1 MGSGAAPPSL
11 VWAGVG
17 AGVGHWSFAARVRS
31 RWCQPGG
38 RGPPVRYEFLADG
51 DPLPLGHYTPWLC
64 STTYVQLSLIDL
76 GGCAAHTDVRRS
88 FAWVDS
94 FSARLEFLTDV
105 SSPPP
110 KRHLPWAGLVTTSHS
125 GKKPHYDPPYC
136 TPRIALIGLEFGAR
150 GVCGPNAGGGRHHC
164 G

>member
-1 MGSGAAPPSL
+1 M
-11 VWAGVG
+11 
-17 AGVGHWSFAARVRS
+17 
-31 RWCQPGG
+31 
-38 RGPPVRYEFLADG
+38 RYEFLADG
-51 DPLPLGHYTPWLC
+51 DPLPLGHYAPWLC

-110 KRHLPWAGLVTTSHS
+110 KRHRTSQSMGTTLDGDLAHQGVSS
-125 GKKPHYDPPYC
+125 C
-136 TPRIALIGLEFGAR
+136 TR
-150 GVCGPNAGGGRHHC
+150 GIGGGIPVRAWVESLAE
-164 G
+164 GLTWRRGIAPAGDGFASPISLG

>member
-1 MGSGAAPPSL
+1 MRPPSSHRPCVSSAAMATSREVEREKGVPPWVRALLHHPWSGRVLAL
-11 VWAGVG
+11 VLGTG
-17 AGVGHWSFAARVRS
+17 ASP
-31 RWCQPGG
+31 Q
-38 RGPPVRYEFLADG
+38 
-51 DPLPLGHYTPWLC
+51 
-64 STTYVQLSLIDL
+64 
-76 GGCAAHTDVRRS
+76 GCAAHTDVRRS

-136 TPRIALIGLEFGAR
+136 TPRIALIGLEFGANHR
-150 GVCGPNAGGGRHHC
+150 TPAISPPSGLETRRRLATA
-164 G
+164 

>member
-1 MGSGAAPPSL
+1 
-11 VWAGVG
+11 
-17 AGVGHWSFAARVRS
+17 
-31 RWCQPGG
+31 
-38 RGPPVRYEFLADG
+38 VRYEFLADG
-51 DPLPLGHYTPWLC
+51 DPLPLGHYAPWLC

-110 KRHLPWAGLVTTSHS
+110 KRHRTSQSMGTTLDGDLAHQGVSS
-125 GKKPHYDPPYC
+125 CTRGIGGNTGSCLGGIARRRPHLGAVVRPDEC
-136 TPRIALIGLEFGAR
+136 SQEIGGSRCQGAPTR
-150 GVCGPNAGGGRHHC
+150 HRSAGRHQTPC
-164 G
+164 A